1 MDKIYS
7 RFRIPRIVGINNKP
21 NNKRKFLII
30 IILVILMAYTTAIK
44 IIDVINP
51 MLESY
56 ARISARATSTTLAND
71 AVNSSMQDYT
81 YNDLCQV
88 EKDEEGNIKLLKL
101 NVINVNKI
109 STNIALQVQEKLNDS
124 LKSTFNIRLG
134 TLTANRFFAG
144 KGPVIEIK
152 METVGDIQ
160 TNIKSEFTSAGINQT
175 LHRIYIDIVC
185 DINILTP
192 YKDTNENIN
201 MKVLLAEAVIV
212 GNIPETYYDLDGLN
226 PSDSL
231 NMIG

>member
-7 RFRIPRIVGINNKP
+7 RFRIPRIIGIKKINNQ
-21 NNKRKFLII
+21 RKFLII

-51 MLESY
+51 MLENY
-56 ARISARATSTTLAND
+56 ARISARATANTLANES
-71 AVNSSMQDYT
+71 VSKSMQNYS

-88 EKDEEGNIKLLKL
+88 EKDDEGNIKLLKL

-109 STNIALQVQEKLNDS
+109 STDIALNVQESLNDR
-124 LKSTFNIRLG
+124 LKSSFDIRLG

-175 LHRIYIDIVC
+175 LHKIFIDITC

-192 YKDTNENIN
+192 YKDTNEKVNIQ
-201 MKVLLAEAVIV
+201 VLLAEAVIV

-226 PSDSL
+226 QSDSL

>member
-7 RFRIPRIVGINNKP
+7 RFRIPRIVGIKKINNQK
-21 NNKRKFLII
+21 KFLII
-30 IILVILMAYTTAIK
+30 IILIILMAYTTAIK

-56 ARISARATSTTLAND
+56 ARISARATATTLAND
-71 AVNSSMQDYT
+71 AVGTSMKNYS

-109 STNIALQVQEKLNDS
+109 SSDIALQVQNQLNEN
-124 LKSTFNIRLG
+124 LKSSFDIRLG

-144 KGPVIEIK
+144 KGPVIKIK

-175 LHRIYIDIVC
+175 LHRIYIDIAC

-192 YKDTNENIN
+192 YKDTNEKIN
-201 MKVLLAEAVIV
+201 MQVLLAEAVIV

-226 PSDSL
+226 QSDSL